1 MDNRSTQRRS
11 AMAEINV
18 TPFVDVMLVLLII
31 FMVTAPMLEK
41 GVDVD
46 LPRVEQA
53 PNLEAAQESL
63 IVSID
68 AQNRLF
74 VGRQQVDSP
83 TKMVAVLQQ
92 VLKDKENKEVY
103 LEADRKVP
111 YERVV
116 QVLAAVRKAG
126 VTQLGMIATE
136 PEL

>member
-1 MDNRSTQRRS
+1 MNNRSNQRRS
-11 AMAEINV
+11 ALADINV

-46 LPRVEQA
+46 LPQVEQA

-83 TKMVAVLQQ
+83 AKMVAVLQQ
-92 VLKDKENKEVY
+92 VLKDKENKDVY
-103 LEADRKVP
+103 LEADRRVA
-111 YERVV
+111 YEQVV